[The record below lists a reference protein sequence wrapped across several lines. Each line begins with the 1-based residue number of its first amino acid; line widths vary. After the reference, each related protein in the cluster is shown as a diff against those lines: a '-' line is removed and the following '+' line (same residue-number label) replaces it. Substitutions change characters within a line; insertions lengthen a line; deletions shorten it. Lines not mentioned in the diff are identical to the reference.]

1 MSGQMWML
9 VAILAIIFL
18 FLCYR
23 GVKPMGGMGGG

>member
-1 MSGQMWML
+1 VSGQMWML

-23 GVKPMGGMGGG
+23 GVKPMGGGGA

>member
-23 GVKPMGGMGGG
+23 GVKPLPGG

>member
-9 VAILAIIFL
+9 IAILAIIFL

-23 GVKPMGGMGGG
+23 GVKPMSGGA

>member
-23 GVKPMGGMGGG
+23 GVKPMAAGG